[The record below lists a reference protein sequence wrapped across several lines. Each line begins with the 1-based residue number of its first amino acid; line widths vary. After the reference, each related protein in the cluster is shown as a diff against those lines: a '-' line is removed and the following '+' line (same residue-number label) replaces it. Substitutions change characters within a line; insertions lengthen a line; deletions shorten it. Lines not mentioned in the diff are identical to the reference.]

1 MEKVT
6 FSEVRQKFMEYN
18 EDHNVRYGTPTNT
31 PPLSA
36 VVVYKQSNFT
46 KPYTEKERSY
56 RVSSLGVKAFF
67 IGMLVCCIFG
77 DCLDVLEFCVRLDA
91 YRWDLDYCY
100 FD

>member
-56 RVSSLGVKAFF
+56 RVTSNGGKAFF
-67 IGMLVCCIFG
+67 SGMLGCSILG
-77 DCLDVLEFCVRLDA
+77 DCLDGSEFGVRLDA
-91 YRWDLDYCY
+91 YRWDIDFCY
-100 FD
+100 FE